1 MKNATRKFYIFLVF
15 FFLYAPIGVLIVNSF
30 NQSKSRSVWGG
41 FTLDWYSKLIH
52 DEMILKSLAT
62 TLIVALIA
70 SIISTILGTAAA
82 IGIFNMKKNWRS
94 VVLDVSYLPIINPEI
109 VTGVSLMV
117 LFAFFALEKGYLTLI
132 LAHISFCVPYVILN
146 VLPKLRQ
153 MDKHLIE
160 AALDLGC
167 DRWQAFRKITLPEIM
182 PGVITGFLMSFTYS
196 VDDFV
201 ISYFT
206 HGATSQTLSVTIYS
220 MTRKKVS
227 PKINALSTL
236 IFVVVLA
243 VLIVVNIADAR
254 KYSTK
259 KKKSSSPKKLKKIL
273 IPAVCILC
281 AMTLVIGSV
290 AFFTRDKDDDE
301 SKQNG
306 SADASF
312 EFSDS
317 VDWNKFRNKNVV
329 LNVYNWGEYISVDE
343 GEEGDFD
350 TIAQFEKLTGI
361 DVNYSTFASNEELY
375 AKLSTA
381 GADAYSYD
389 VIIPSDYMVGRLINE
404 GMLAELDYT
413 NIPNIEWIGEK
424 YLDISSDSFDPG
436 NKYSVPYTWGY
447 VGIIYNTEMVDPEDD
462 VETWD
467 ILWNKKY
474 EKDILMFNNSRDA
487 FAISLFRN
495 GCSVNDFT
503 EEELEDAADE
513 LKKQKPLVQS
523 YVMDEIFDK
532 MGGGEAALAPY
543 YAGDA
548 VTMMEDNED
557 LAFAVPKEGT
567 NLFIDSMCI
576 PKGSQNKEAAEMFI
590 NFMCET
596 QTALANIEYICYSTP
611 HMGAYK
617 ELDEDI
623 QKDPIFYPDFEASGT
638 VTESFEPLP
647 NNITKKVDS
656 LWTDIMT
663 NTGTS
668 PWLTPIFIVAALG
681 ITLFINIR
689 RMRKKKQ
696 KEL

>member
-1 MKNATRKFYIFLVF
+1 MKNLSRKFYIFLVF
-15 FFLYAPIGVLIVNSF
+15 LFLYAPIGVLIVNSF
-30 NQSKSRSVWGG
+30 NTSKSRSVWGG
-41 FTLDWYSKLIH
+41 FTLDWYSKLLH
-52 DEMILKSLAT
+52 DETILKSLAT
-62 TLIVALIA
+62 TLIVALVA
-70 SIISTILGTAAA
+70 SVFSTILGTAAA
-82 IGIFNMKKNWRS
+82 IGIFNMKKKWRS
-94 VVLDVSYLPIINPEI
+94 VILDVSYLPIINPEI
-109 VTGVSLMV
+109 VTGVSLMI
-117 LFAFFALEKGYLTLI
+117 LFAFLALEKGYLTLI

-167 DRWQAFRKITLPEIM
+167 DRWQAFRKVTLPEIM

-206 HGATSQTLSVTIYS
+206 HGASSQTLSVTIYS

-243 VLIVVNIADAR
+243 VLIIVNIADAR
-254 KYSTK
+254 NYSAK
-259 KKKSSSPKKLKKIL
+259 KKKPTLQRKKLKKIL
-273 IPAVCILC
+273 IPAICIICVL
-281 AMTLVIGSV
+281 ALTLGCV
-290 AFFTRDKDDDE
+290 ALFGGKKEESGTSKAEFT
-301 SKQNG
+301 
-306 SADASF
+306 
-312 EFSDS
+312 FSDS
-317 VDWNKFRNKNVV
+317 VDWNKFRGKDVK
-329 LNVYNWGEYISVDE
+329 LNVYNWGEYISIDE
-343 GEEGDFD
+343 GGEEDFD

-361 DVNYSTFASNEELY
+361 DVNYTTFASNEELY

-381 GADAYSYD
+381 GAQADSYD
-389 VIIPSDYMVGRLINE
+389 IIIPSDYMIGRLINE
-404 GMLAELDYT
+404 GMLCELNYD
-413 NIPNIEWIGEK
+413 NIPNSGFIDQK
-424 YLDISSDSFDPG
+424 YLDIASKSYDPG

-447 VGIIYNTEMVDPEDD
+447 VGLIYNTQMVDPEDD
-462 VETWD
+462 VTTWD
-467 ILWNKKY
+467 ILWNEKY

-495 GCSVNDFT
+495 GCSVNEFT

-532 MGGGEAALAPY
+532 MGGGEAAIAPY

-567 NLFIDSMCI
+567 NLFIDAMCI
-576 PKGSQNKEAAEMFI
+576 PKSAKNKEAAEMFI

-596 QTALANIEYICYSTP
+596 ETALANIEYICYSTP
-611 HMGAYK
+611 HTAAY
-617 ELDEDI
+617 ESLDEET
-623 QKDPIFYPDFEASGT
+623 KNDPIFYPDFDDDGII
-638 VTESFEPLP
+638 TESFKPLP
-647 NNITKKVDS
+647 DNMTKKIDK

-696 KEL
+696 KDY